1 MRLMFLFLYI
11 PIFIISCAGPN
22 VYISNQEPTHP
33 FSQSV
38 LFVKLLDSD
47 IKIDFPLYTK
57 GDTDNRLGSVQ
68 NIVKSR
74 IENLRAVKP
83 VFKKVVYDTSHAPI
97 STEQV
102 KYKTRSKK
110 GIVFSVPDSNT
121 QIRMGEA
128 VPEYVLLLSEIGL
141 EPKID
146 TLVGSSGDLEIE
158 HYRSYIMAKVKYLL
172 WDNNAG
178 RTLYCGIEKMNSRQ
192 TKGTLLSFDDCLNM
206 IDALFIDIVTKDFI
220 H

>member
-1 MRLMFLFLYI
+1 MRLVFLFLYI

-22 VYISNQEPTHP
+22 VYISKQEPAHP

-38 LFVKLLDSD
+38 LLVKLLDSD

-57 GDTDNRLGSVQ
+57 GDTDNRLESVQ

-83 VFKKVVYDTSHAPI
+83 VFKKVVYDTSHTPI
-97 STEQV
+97 STEPV
-102 KYKTRSKK
+102 KYKTRSRK
-110 GIVFSVPDSNT
+110 GVVFSVPDSNT
-121 QIRMGEA
+121 QIHIGELL
-128 VPEYVLLLSEIGL
+128 PECVLLLSEIGL
-141 EPKID
+141 ESKID

-158 HYRSYIMAKVKYLL
+158 HYRTYIMAKIKYLL
-172 WDNNAG
+172 WDNNSKS
-178 RTLYCGIEKMNSRQ
+178 TLYCGIEKMNTRR
-192 TKGTLLSFDDCLNM
+192 TRKTLLSFDDCLNM
-206 IDALFIDIVTKDFI
+206 IDALFIDIISKDFI